1 MKNLLFVLAAAAVAV
16 PAFTNANGPGGG
28 KSGSPASNGQT
39 CSGCHSGASI
49 STQTVSITT
58 DIPSTGFVPNTN
70 YQITVTNATGGAS
83 NPRSGF
89 QASVE
94 SAGHQGSL
102 TAGTGSKLVNSNFV
116 THTSSSIAVSN
127 GQAAWTFTWNSG
139 NAPDGTTIFVS
150 SLFANGNGNDNGD
163 AVATQSLALS
173 RSTIGLD
180 EPQLPVGVSPN
191 PARDFVGLELPEGLM
206 VVRAFALSGAEVYRA
221 AGFDG
226 MRIPTADWPNGTYV
240 LDVRHADGRQF
251 RERIQISH

>member
-1 MKNLLFVLAAAAVAV
+1 MKKVLFALAAAAVAL

-39 CSGCHSGASI
+39 CSSCHSGASI
-49 STQTVSITT
+49 STQTVSIST

-70 YQITVTNATGGAS
+70 YQITVTNSTGGAS

-102 TAGTGSKLVNSNFV
+102 TAGTGSKVVNTSFV
-116 THTSSSIAVSN
+116 THTSSGNTVSN

-139 NAPDGTTIFVS
+139 NAPDGTTIYVS
-150 SLFANGNGNDNGD
+150 SLFANGNNNDNGD
-163 AVATQSLALS
+163 AVATQTLALT

-180 EPQLPVGVSPN
+180 EPQLAVGISPN
-191 PARDFVGLELPEGLM
+191 PANDVVTLELPEGLT
-206 VVRAFALSGAEVYRA
+206 VVRAFALNGAEVYRST
-221 AGFDG
+221 GVNG
-226 MRIPTADWPNGTYV
+226 MRILTADWPAGTYV

-251 RERIQISH
+251 RDRIQVVH

>member
-49 STQTVSITT
+49 STQSVSITT

-180 EPQLPVGVSPN
+180 ELLKQVNHTYVQVIDGLRREGFLSAEDANKLSLEYSVIVEQKSWLPPFLAKWV
-191 PARDFVGLELPEGLM
+191 
-206 VVRAFALSGAEVYRA
+206 
-221 AGFDG
+221 G
-226 MRIPTADWPNGTYV
+226 MRDSQIG
-240 LDVRHADGRQF
+240 VRLARVVGREK
-251 RERIQISH
+251 RDD